1 MYGNVDKDKF
11 TKDVL
16 MNGNLSL
23 PEDEYWENNNEDTEN
38 NIKEITIKK
47 GDTLSQIAINYN
59 TTVQILVELNNIRNP
74 NLIYAGNKLK
84 VPVDCDIATD
94 QNYDENNEKEYQ
106 IYTVKKGDT
115 LSQIAL
121 NYNTTV
127 GEIVKLNN
135 IKNSNLIYVGQKLKL
150 P

>member
-121 NYNTTV
+121 NYNTTLT
-127 GEIVKLNN
+127 KL
-135 IKNSNLIYVGQKLKL
+135 YF
-150 P
+150 